1 MAEIT
6 AAAVMALR
14 KKTGLPM
21 MDCKSALAEAGGDED
36 KAIELL
42 RKRGAQVLAKRSDR
56 ETSFGRF
63 GLYCGSDKPKGAMVE
78 LMCESAPVTSNEEF
92 VQLANDLAEQLAT
105 GPGAATAEELLDQQ
119 SPSKDGMTLRQQK
132 DDLFNRIREVFNVG
146 RMVIIEGTTGGYSH
160 NSGTVSGVIV
170 GVEGGSDELARD
182 VSMHVAAMRPAV
194 LNVSDLP
201 ADEVAKE
208 REILKAAALEE
219 GKPENIVEKMVD
231 GRMRNYYAERVLLEQ
246 PFVKDDKNSVGKF
259 AESNG
264 MKVTQFVRWELGE

>member
-264 MKVTQFVRWELGE
+264 MKVTQFVHWELGE

>member
-1 MAEIT
+1 
-6 AAAVMALR
+6 MALR

-36 KAIELL
+36 KAVELL

-119 SPSKDGMTLRQQK
+119 SPSKVGMTLRQQK

-264 MKVTQFVRWELGE
+264 MKVTQFVHWELGE

>member
-264 MKVTQFVRWELGE
+264 MKVTQFIHWELGE

>member
-119 SPSKDGMTLRQQK
+119 SPSKVGMTLRQQK

-201 ADEVAKE
+201 ADEVTKE

-264 MKVTQFVRWELGE
+264 MKVTQFVHWELGE

>member
-36 KAIELL
+36 KAVELL

-264 MKVTQFVRWELGE
+264 MKVTQFVHWELGE